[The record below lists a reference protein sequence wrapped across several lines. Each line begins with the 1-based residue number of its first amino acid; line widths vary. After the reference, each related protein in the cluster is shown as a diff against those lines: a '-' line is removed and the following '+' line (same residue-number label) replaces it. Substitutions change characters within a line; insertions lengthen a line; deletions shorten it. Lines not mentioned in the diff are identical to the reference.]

1 MYTTDLIMFPLFDYP
16 TNHLDLETV
25 ETLAKAFT
33 TFLANYTVA
42 MVLVI
47 TSLLHCTSTVHTI
60 DSSSSS
66 VCASVQY

>member
-1 MYTTDLIMFPLFDYP
+1 M
-16 TNHLDLETV
+16 ETV
-25 ETLAKAFT
+25 ETVAKAFT

-60 DSSSSS
+60 DTSSSS
-66 VCASVQY
+66 VCVCKCPILKVNGSLV